1 MQLVGIVIGVI
12 GFIIGV
18 TGITLFWLNRIEI
31 KKITKQVEYISE
43 KETNKEVVVGVP
55 NKSVKDLANSINELV
70 RKKKESRQEHIKLE
84 HELREAIAN
93 ISHDLRTPLTSILG
107 YVQLVEGKLNL
118 NNRDFNIEDS
128 LSEEEENLQK
138 VAGYL
143 EIIKSRA
150 GTLNELVESFYEL
163 SKISSNDSTL
173 ELEAIHMER
182 ITCELIADFYQN
194 FVDKNLK
201 LQIDIP
207 QKVSS
212 IIGEKKSVERV
223 IMNLLQNTLRYAKE
237 EVEIS
242 IEETE
247 SQVMLSVTNER
258 GEVSEEDIPF
268 LFNRFFM
275 ANRVRS
281 GEGTGIG
288 LAVVKKLVELMKG
301 EVEAKINGEKLSF
314 VVKWCKYRGY
324 RD

>member
-18 TGITLFWLNRIEI
+18 TGITLFWLNKIEI

>member
-18 TGITLFWLNRIEI
+18 TGITLFWLNKIEI
-31 KKITKQVEYISE
+31 KKIIKQVEYISA

-118 NNRDFNIEDS
+118 KDRSFNREEP
-128 LSEEEENLQK
+128 LSEEEENLRK

-163 SKISSNDSTL
+163 SKVSSNDSTL

-207 QKVSS
+207 EKVSS
-212 IIGEKKSVERV
+212 IIGEKKVNDQPCV
-223 IMNLLQNTLRYAKE
+223 L
-237 EVEIS
+237 
-242 IEETE
+242 
-247 SQVMLSVTNER
+247 
-258 GEVSEEDIPF
+258 
-268 LFNRFFM
+268 
-275 ANRVRS
+275 
-281 GEGTGIG
+281 
-288 LAVVKKLVELMKG
+288 
-301 EVEAKINGEKLSF
+301 
-314 VVKWCKYRGY
+314 
-324 RD
+324 

>member
-18 TGITLFWLNRIEI
+18 TGITLFWLNKIEI

-314 VVKWCKYRGY
+314 VVKWCKYRG
-324 RD
+324 